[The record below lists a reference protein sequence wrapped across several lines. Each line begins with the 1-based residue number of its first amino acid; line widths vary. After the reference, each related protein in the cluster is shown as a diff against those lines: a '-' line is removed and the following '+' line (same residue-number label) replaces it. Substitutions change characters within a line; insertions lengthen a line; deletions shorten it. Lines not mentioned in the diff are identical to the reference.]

1 MDFYTTILLGNSEN
15 SFAPGFICTSGVFSS
30 SVESSSSAA
39 VSNLYASIFQKRT
52 RFSGPLVIGWNDK
65 DIISQLSQNISFFP
79 FSFLLG
85 KYLIFVYSIGTSL
98 REDWNNGGLGYK
110 ASAFNNKYHDKPAIF
125 VSTIEDKDC
134 TLEIYQDYKIK
145 NRFVANSPNEV
156 WEISKFIKQYKGI
169 QLFGLENSFTR
180 KFIQEN
186 SKPTCSPDNWHNFP
200 LLKSVFDY
208 NLKRRTLANLYPSEY
223 EFSDRELR
231 AWKTTLRAAGCHNIT
246 PWSSH
251 ESEWQFWTRS
261 IDYKKDENLLYMLY
275 KSGFLQTK
283 PRHIPNQTLIFWD
296 CFIRAMMINNKT
308 PDGKRRI
315 LSIIADDFTYAELEL
330 QLGVSAHTILEA
342 RKHARFIGYGAPP
355 LFKPIVQRVKLS
367 EESLVQF
374 EVFFSNK
381 ENVNMSSYKTDS
393 ETGLPVLYLQDTK
406 ALLWKK
412 FSESFLNGMRRTSFM
427 TRLQGNRYQYKEDL
441 GGLCSTCNE
450 CGYEVFVEI
459 EDLIDNYVSDIQL
472 RKELKI
478 QAQVLRRYLRRD
490 FAKELNIDSSGCAKH
505 SKCISHCLPHAF
517 GECYLDHP
525 DTCDNCESL
534 LSFFDTLQN
543 SLEQEQQEK
552 LPAYQNRLIIFMAHH
567 ARKSYLNAQFNAQFS
582 QLDSDGALII
592 VDYKM
597 KILPKKA
604 RETKNEWFGKR
615 GWTLHSVLVYTKNL
629 ENNNLEVQAFD
640 DSTNGGHYR
649 NTELMIIIGHWKEWY
664 DISPRRWLFLEAGE
678 AKTAIDWLPPC
689 LQISHAIK
697 RWVKIGHEIEEGED
711 IENAIKDLS
720 GTHVSHLEPDRDKE
734 KGKLGTINGISNW
747 HEFTWPETGENT
759 GYICTHALP
768 EFGNWNKISHC
779 QIDKITKS
787 RTFEKPTPIYTTH
800 TQPSKS
806 WTVPSTSLKQNTQG
820 DQEIQEVEEEQ
831 IEDMDIDPISKSAI
845 VFGCGWALSE
855 NLKVNQKVP
864 TKRIAEHV
872 KGLLTIMFHSGTANP
887 GSK

>member
-1 MDFYTTILLGNSEN
+1 
-15 SFAPGFICTSGVFSS
+15 
-30 SVESSSSAA
+30 
-39 VSNLYASIFQKRT
+39 
-52 RFSGPLVIGWNDK
+52 
-65 DIISQLSQNISFFP
+65 
-79 FSFLLG
+79 
-85 KYLIFVYSIGTSL
+85 
-98 REDWNNGGLGYK
+98 
-110 ASAFNNKYHDKPAIF
+110 
-125 VSTIEDKDC
+125 
-134 TLEIYQDYKIK
+134 
-145 NRFVANSPNEV
+145 
-156 WEISKFIKQYKGI
+156 
-169 QLFGLENSFTR
+169 
-180 KFIQEN
+180 
-186 SKPTCSPDNWHNFP
+186 
-200 LLKSVFDY
+200 
-208 NLKRRTLANLYPSEY
+208 
-223 EFSDRELR
+223 
-231 AWKTTLRAAGCHNIT
+231 
-246 PWSSH
+246 
-251 ESEWQFWTRS
+251 
-261 IDYKKDENLLYMLY
+261 
-275 KSGFLQTK
+275 
-283 PRHIPNQTLIFWD
+283 
-296 CFIRAMMINNKT
+296 MMINNKT

-412 FSESFLNGMRRTSFM
+412 FSESFPNGMRRTSFM

-552 LPAYQNRLIIFMAHH
+552 LPAYQNR
-567 ARKSYLNAQFNAQFS
+567 
-582 QLDSDGALII
+582 
-592 VDYKM
+592 
-597 KILPKKA
+597 P
-604 RETKNEWFGKR
+604 
-615 GWTLHSVLVYTKNL
+615 L
-629 ENNNLEVQAFD
+629 E
-640 DSTNGGHYR
+640 G
-649 NTELMIIIGHWKEWY
+649 M
-664 DISPRRWLFLEAGE
+664 
-678 AKTAIDWLPPC
+678 
-689 LQISHAIK
+689 ISHAIK

-759 GYICTHALP
+759 GYICTRALP

-787 RTFEKPTPIYTTH
+787 RTFGKPTPIYTTH

-806 WTVPSTSLKQNTQG
+806 WTVPLTSRKENTQG

-864 TKRIAEHV
+864 TKRITEHV

-887 GSK
+887 RLKMNANEMHEELLKRVTDNEISKDDVPKVSTIANWITSTSRSFKKTMALRLLEEAESSEQ

>member
-1 MDFYTTILLGNSEN
+1 
-15 SFAPGFICTSGVFSS
+15 
-30 SVESSSSAA
+30 
-39 VSNLYASIFQKRT
+39 
-52 RFSGPLVIGWNDK
+52 
-65 DIISQLSQNISFFP
+65 
-79 FSFLLG
+79 
-85 KYLIFVYSIGTSL
+85 
-98 REDWNNGGLGYK
+98 
-110 ASAFNNKYHDKPAIF
+110 
-125 VSTIEDKDC
+125 
-134 TLEIYQDYKIK
+134 
-145 NRFVANSPNEV
+145 
-156 WEISKFIKQYKGI
+156 
-169 QLFGLENSFTR
+169 
-180 KFIQEN
+180 
-186 SKPTCSPDNWHNFP
+186 
-200 LLKSVFDY
+200 
-208 NLKRRTLANLYPSEY
+208 
-223 EFSDRELR
+223 
-231 AWKTTLRAAGCHNIT
+231 
-246 PWSSH
+246 
-251 ESEWQFWTRS
+251 
-261 IDYKKDENLLYMLY
+261 
-275 KSGFLQTK
+275 
-283 PRHIPNQTLIFWD
+283 
-296 CFIRAMMINNKT
+296 MINNKT

-342 RKHARFIGYGAPP
+342 RKHARFIGYGVPP

-412 FSESFLNGMRRTSFM
+412 FSESFPNGMRRTSFM

-472 RKELKI
+472 RN
-478 QAQVLRRYLRRD
+478 

-615 GWTLHSVLVYTKNL
+615 EWTLHSVLVYTKNL

-640 DSTNGGHYR
+640 HWSGDTWQDGWFTASSLHSVIETLERKPKWVTIISDNGGHYR

-678 AKTAIDWLPPC
+678 AKTAIDSHHA
-689 LQISHAIK
+689 QISHAIK

-759 GYICTHALP
+759 GYICTRALP

-787 RTFEKPTPIYTTH
+787 RTFGKPTPIYTTH

-806 WTVPSTSLKQNTQG
+806 WTVPLTSRKENTQG

-864 TKRIAEHV
+864 TKRITEHV

-887 GSK
+887 RLKMNANEMHEELLKRVTDNEISKDDVPKVSTIANWITSMSRSFKKTMALRLLEKAESSEQ

>member
-1 MDFYTTILLGNSEN
+1 
-15 SFAPGFICTSGVFSS
+15 
-30 SVESSSSAA
+30 
-39 VSNLYASIFQKRT
+39 
-52 RFSGPLVIGWNDK
+52 
-65 DIISQLSQNISFFP
+65 
-79 FSFLLG
+79 
-85 KYLIFVYSIGTSL
+85 
-98 REDWNNGGLGYK
+98 
-110 ASAFNNKYHDKPAIF
+110 
-125 VSTIEDKDC
+125 
-134 TLEIYQDYKIK
+134 
-145 NRFVANSPNEV
+145 
-156 WEISKFIKQYKGI
+156 
-169 QLFGLENSFTR
+169 
-180 KFIQEN
+180 
-186 SKPTCSPDNWHNFP
+186 
-200 LLKSVFDY
+200 
-208 NLKRRTLANLYPSEY
+208 
-223 EFSDRELR
+223 
-231 AWKTTLRAAGCHNIT
+231 
-246 PWSSH
+246 
-251 ESEWQFWTRS
+251 
-261 IDYKKDENLLYMLY
+261 
-275 KSGFLQTK
+275 
-283 PRHIPNQTLIFWD
+283 
-296 CFIRAMMINNKT
+296 MMINNKT

-412 FSESFLNGMRRTSFM
+412 FSESFPNGMRRTSFM

-543 SLEQEQQEK
+543 SFEQEQQEK

-640 DSTNGGHYR
+640 HWSGDTRQDGWFTASSLHSVIETLERKPKWVTIISDNGGHYR

-678 AKTAIDWLPPC
+678 AKTAIDSHHA
-689 LQISHAIK
+689 QISHAIK

-747 HEFTWPETGENT
+747 HEFTWPETGGEHWIYMYPCAARIWIPDKRVVNT
-759 GYICTHALP
+759 
-768 EFGNWNKISHC
+768 
-779 QIDKITKS
+779 
-787 RTFEKPTPIYTTH
+787 
-800 TQPSKS
+800 
-806 WTVPSTSLKQNTQG
+806 KQ
-820 DQEIQEVEEEQ
+820 VEEEQ

-864 TKRIAEHV
+864 TKRITEHV

-887 GSK
+887 RLKMNANEMHEELLKRVTDNEISKDDVSKVSTIANWITSTSRSFKKTMALRLLEEAESSEQ

>member
-1 MDFYTTILLGNSEN
+1 
-15 SFAPGFICTSGVFSS
+15 
-30 SVESSSSAA
+30 
-39 VSNLYASIFQKRT
+39 
-52 RFSGPLVIGWNDK
+52 
-65 DIISQLSQNISFFP
+65 
-79 FSFLLG
+79 
-85 KYLIFVYSIGTSL
+85 
-98 REDWNNGGLGYK
+98 
-110 ASAFNNKYHDKPAIF
+110 
-125 VSTIEDKDC
+125 
-134 TLEIYQDYKIK
+134 
-145 NRFVANSPNEV
+145 
-156 WEISKFIKQYKGI
+156 
-169 QLFGLENSFTR
+169 
-180 KFIQEN
+180 
-186 SKPTCSPDNWHNFP
+186 
-200 LLKSVFDY
+200 
-208 NLKRRTLANLYPSEY
+208 
-223 EFSDRELR
+223 
-231 AWKTTLRAAGCHNIT
+231 
-246 PWSSH
+246 
-251 ESEWQFWTRS
+251 
-261 IDYKKDENLLYMLY
+261 
-275 KSGFLQTK
+275 
-283 PRHIPNQTLIFWD
+283 
-296 CFIRAMMINNKT
+296 MMINNKT

-342 RKHARFIGYGAPP
+342 HKHARFIGYGAPP

-412 FSESFLNGMRRTSFM
+412 FSESFPNGMRRTSFM

-472 RKELKI
+472 R
-478 QAQVLRRYLRRD
+478 
-490 FAKELNIDSSGCAKH
+490 
-505 SKCISHCLPHAF
+505 
-517 GECYLDHP
+517 
-525 DTCDNCESL
+525 
-534 LSFFDTLQN
+534 
-543 SLEQEQQEK
+543 
-552 LPAYQNRLIIFMAHH
+552 
-567 ARKSYLNAQFNAQFS
+567 
-582 QLDSDGALII
+582 
-592 VDYKM
+592 
-597 KILPKKA
+597 
-604 RETKNEWFGKR
+604 
-615 GWTLHSVLVYTKNL
+615 
-629 ENNNLEVQAFD
+629 
-640 DSTNGGHYR
+640 
-649 NTELMIIIGHWKEWY
+649 EWY

-678 AKTAIDWLPPC
+678 AKTAIDSHHA
-689 LQISHAIK
+689 QISHAIK

-759 GYICTHALP
+759 GYICIRALP

-806 WTVPSTSLKQNTQG
+806 WTVPLTSRKENTQG

-864 TKRIAEHV
+864 TKRITEHV

-887 GSK
+887 RLKMNANEMHEELLKRVTDNEISKDDVPKVSTIANWITSTSRSFKKTMALRLLEEAESSEQ

>member
-1 MDFYTTILLGNSEN
+1 
-15 SFAPGFICTSGVFSS
+15 
-30 SVESSSSAA
+30 
-39 VSNLYASIFQKRT
+39 
-52 RFSGPLVIGWNDK
+52 
-65 DIISQLSQNISFFP
+65 
-79 FSFLLG
+79 
-85 KYLIFVYSIGTSL
+85 
-98 REDWNNGGLGYK
+98 
-110 ASAFNNKYHDKPAIF
+110 
-125 VSTIEDKDC
+125 
-134 TLEIYQDYKIK
+134 
-145 NRFVANSPNEV
+145 
-156 WEISKFIKQYKGI
+156 
-169 QLFGLENSFTR
+169 
-180 KFIQEN
+180 
-186 SKPTCSPDNWHNFP
+186 
-200 LLKSVFDY
+200 
-208 NLKRRTLANLYPSEY
+208 
-223 EFSDRELR
+223 
-231 AWKTTLRAAGCHNIT
+231 
-246 PWSSH
+246 
-251 ESEWQFWTRS
+251 
-261 IDYKKDENLLYMLY
+261 
-275 KSGFLQTK
+275 
-283 PRHIPNQTLIFWD
+283 
-296 CFIRAMMINNKT
+296 MMINNKT

-342 RKHARFIGYGAPP
+342 RKHARFIGYGVPP

-381 ENVNMSSYKTDS
+381 EI
-393 ETGLPVLYLQDTK
+393 
-406 ALLWKK
+406 
-412 FSESFLNGMRRTSFM
+412 TSFM

-552 LPAYQNRLIIFMAHH
+552 P
-567 ARKSYLNAQFNAQFS
+567 
-582 QLDSDGALII
+582 
-592 VDYKM
+592 
-597 KILPKKA
+597 
-604 RETKNEWFGKR
+604 
-615 GWTLHSVLVYTKNL
+615 L
-629 ENNNLEVQAFD
+629 E
-640 DSTNGGHYR
+640 G
-649 NTELMIIIGHWKEWY
+649 M
-664 DISPRRWLFLEAGE
+664 
-678 AKTAIDWLPPC
+678 
-689 LQISHAIK
+689 ISHAIK

-720 GTHVSHLEPDRDKE
+720 GTHISHLEPDRDKE

-759 GYICTHALP
+759 GYICTRALP

-787 RTFEKPTPIYTTH
+787 RTFGKPTPIYTTH

-806 WTVPSTSLKQNTQG
+806 WTVPLTSRKENTQG

-864 TKRIAEHV
+864 TKRITEHV

-887 GSK
+887 RLKMNANEMHEELLKRVTDNEISKDDVPKVSTIANWITSTSRSFKKTMALRLLEEAESSEQ